1 VAEIIEKLWMNKVT
15 LYWIPGHLGFIGNG
29 KADKLVKAT
38 TRPGSAE
45 SLLID
50 ICPWFLVKQALKK
63 VRTATGSLLAGG
75 LDAGK
80 FTKKIDISPHLGK
93 AARLYQQSSNSEVAV
108 FAQLRTGKSFLNTI
122 YISTR
127 ST

>member
-1 VAEIIEKLWMNKVT
+1 MNKVT
-15 LYWIPGHLGFIGNG
+15 LYWFSGHLGFIGNG
-29 KADKLVKAT
+29 KADKLAIAT

-50 ICPWFLVKQALKK
+50 NYPWFLVKQALKR
-63 VRTATGSLLAGG
+63 VWTAIGSLLSGG

-93 AARLYQQSSNSEVAV
+93 ATRLYQQSSNSEAAV
-108 FAQLRTGKSFLNTI
+108 FAQLRTGKSFLNIT

>member
-15 LYWIPGHLGFIGNG
+15 LYWIPGHLGFIGNC
-29 KADKLVKAT
+29 KADKLAKAT

-50 ICPWFLVKQALKK
+50 SCPWFLVKQALKR
-63 VRTATGSLLAGG
+63 VRTATGSLLSGG
-75 LDAGK
+75 LDASK
-80 FTKKIDISPHLGK
+80 FTRKIDISPHLGK
-93 AARLYQQSSNSEVAV
+93 AARLYQQSSNSEAVV
-108 FAQLRTGKSFLNTI
+108 FAQLRTSKSFLNII
-122 YISTR
+122 YIPTR